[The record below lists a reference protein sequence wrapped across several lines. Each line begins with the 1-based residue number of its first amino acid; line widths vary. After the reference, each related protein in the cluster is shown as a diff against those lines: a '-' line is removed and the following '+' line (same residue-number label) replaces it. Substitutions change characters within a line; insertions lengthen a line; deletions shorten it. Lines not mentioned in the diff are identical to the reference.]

1 MITIIL
7 EHASDALKG
16 ELTKWITVVKPGV
29 YVGNINAR
37 TRELLISKIQNEY
50 DDLKEIAAQ
59 IYFDSK
65 NELGYEV
72 VEIGMQQKN

>member
-16 ELTKWITVVKPGV
+16 ELIKWITVVKPGV

-37 TRELLISKIQNEY
+37 TRELLFS
-50 DDLKEIAAQ
+50 
-59 IYFDSK
+59 
-65 NELGYEV
+65 
-72 VEIGMQQKN
+72 

>member
-16 ELTKWITVVKPGV
+16 ELAKWITVVKPGV
-29 YVGNINAR
+29 YVGNINGR

-50 DDLKEIAAQ
+50 DDLKNTALYLSANPSVIPSMLGP
-59 IYFDSK
+59 SK
-65 NELGYEV
+65 
-72 VEIGMQQKN
+72 